1 MGLTYDETLDMPIGE
16 LLDLIAI
23 EQVKNEGF
31 TFKDVD
37 SDVPYD
43 EQVIPD
49 IL

>member
-1 MGLTYDETLDMPIGE
+1 MGLTYDETLDMPIGQ
-16 LLDLIAI
+16 LMDLIAI

>member
-1 MGLTYDETLDMPIGE
+1 MPIGQ
-16 LLDLIAI
+16 LMDLIAI

>member
-31 TFKDVD
+31 TFKDID